1 MRVLLLGI
9 AAVVLLSTLG
19 CADPPLEDVTI
30 VHVGEDEETGS
41 PDQYTIV
48 EFPDGS
54 RRMRYRHFGSVGDKF
69 RAMKWEDSWR

>member
-1 MRVLLLGI
+1 MRVTAWHRGCRYYR
-9 AAVVLLSTLG
+9 LSR

-30 VHVGEDEETGS
+30 VHAGEDEETGS

-54 RRMRYRHFGSVGDKF
+54 RRMRYRHLDRLATRFG
-69 RAMKWEDSWR
+69 R